1 MGLQIPGGKRGK
13 ISQKVQGACLKEGYY
28 LKQATSNHM
37 RAAWDKQ
44 PDNKQ
49 GASWEIF
56 FLLYQTALSY
66 LVED

>member
-13 ISQKVQGACLKEGYY
+13 ISRKVQGACLKEGYH
-28 LKQATSNHM
+28 LKQATSKHM

-49 GASWEIF
+49 EPHGRYFSCF
-56 FLLYQTALSY
+56 TKLL
-66 LVED
+66 